1 MSFLSLPPESMFPG
15 EHVVL
20 HKNANAV
27 IDVKES
33 GLTQFAF
40 DDLMWLIGMSGK
52 EAIGG
57 RCFLTNYRLVFKAHA
72 ANRLRGSFSV
82 FLPSVVG
89 VRNSSFAVTRKVTV
103 TTGLQEL
110 TMVLWGVPRFI
121 DTVRALSAGLGPD
134 HVAHLVSLVLREPW
148 KAGDGLKVAARLE
161 RINAALS
168 LTQGTAE
175 ADLERLAGMVAS
187 LIDGTFRRTDAAG
200 VLGIVDLLHSARRA
214 GDDWRAGMC

>member
-1 MSFLSLPPESMFPG
+1 MSFLSLPPDSMLPG
-15 EHVVL
+15 EHLVL
-20 HKNANAV
+20 RKNANAV

-57 RCFLTNYRLVFKAHA
+57 RCFLTNYRLVFKAHP

-82 FLPSVVG
+82 FLPSVLD
-89 VRNSSFAVTRKVTV
+89 VRNTSFAVTRKVTV
-103 TTGLQEL
+103 TTGLQETTL
-110 TMVLWGVPRFI
+110 VLWGVPRFI
-121 DTVRALSAGLGPD
+121 DTVRALSAGLGPQ
-134 HVAHLVSLVLREPW
+134 HVAHLVRLVLQEPW

-161 RINAALS
+161 RLNAALS
-168 LTQGTAE
+168 LVRGGAE
-175 ADLERLAGMVAS
+175 ADLERLAGLVADV
-187 LIDGTFRRTDAAG
+187 IDGSFRRTDAAG

-214 GDDWRAGMC
+214 GVVLPR

>member
-1 MSFLSLPPESMFPG
+1 MSFLSLPPDSMFPG
-15 EHVVL
+15 EHLVL
-20 HKNANAV
+20 RKNANAV

-57 RCFLTNYRLVFKAHA
+57 RCFLTNYRLVFKAHP

-82 FLPSVVG
+82 FLPSVLD
-89 VRNSSFAVTRKVTV
+89 VRNTSFAVTRKVTV
-103 TTGLQEL
+103 ATGLQETTL
-110 TMVLWGVPRFI
+110 VLWGVPRFI
-121 DTVRALSAGLGPD
+121 DTVRALSAGLDPQQ
-134 HVAHLVSLVLREPW
+134 VAHLVRQVLQEPW

-161 RINAALS
+161 RLNAALS
-168 LTQGTAE
+168 LARGGAE
-175 ADLERLAGMVAS
+175 ADLERLAGLVADV
-187 LIDGTFRRTDAAG
+187 IDGSFRRTDAAG

-214 GDDWRAGMC
+214 GVILPR